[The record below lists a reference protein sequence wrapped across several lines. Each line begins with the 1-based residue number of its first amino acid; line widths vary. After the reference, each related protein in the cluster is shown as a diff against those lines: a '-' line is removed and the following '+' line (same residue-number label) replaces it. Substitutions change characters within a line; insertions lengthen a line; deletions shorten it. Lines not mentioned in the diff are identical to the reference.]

1 MARVKK
7 QASPHLSIHVYF
19 CVHILTVAQL
29 VQESEHPV
37 PVWSGATLGVTTTDL
52 FIKTL
57 RELLT
62 LGVLLDYGSPEP
74 ASRLGWS
81 ATGTVLTGTVLQS
94 VGGCCNNA
102 HSLFRITF
110 PSPLAMTKIVSRYCP
125 GPPGRQN

>member
-1 MARVKK
+1 M
-7 QASPHLSIHVYF
+7 
-19 CVHILTVAQL
+19 VAQL

-37 PVWSGATLGVTTTDL
+37 PVWSGATLGVTAIDL
-52 FIKTL
+52 LIKTL
-57 RELLT
+57 REPLT

-74 ASRLGWS
+74 ASRLGWF
-81 ATGTVLTGTVLQS
+81 ATGTVLQS

-102 HSLFRITF
+102 HSLCRITF